1 MRKVLFGG
9 LAVLALFLVLAPK
22 PFWPESLTAGEVER
36 LLIPHMRVTKP
47 QGDGPWP
54 AVLLFHG
61 CVGPW
66 KANMEGWAQWLASI
80 GYVAVEVDSF
90 TGRGLDSEVEDICG
104 GTVFWG
110 NERAGDVGVALGLV
124 AGLAYVDGERLAAVG
139 FGHGSWALLD
149 GLALAE
155 ADTLRGLRGIT
166 AFYPRCGFPAASRD
180 GWPARIPVLM
190 LLSGEDHGGGPP
202 DSCREVAVVQRHLGF
217 PVEYHRYEG
226 TTPFFDSAPAED
238 RRHRFDAEA
247 TADSRRRLQVFLERT
262 CGFGEPGQT
271 SSGSVGHAG

>member
-1 MRKVLFGG
+1 MRKFLFGG
-9 LAVLALFLVLAPK
+9 LAVLALFLLLMPK
-22 PFWPESLTAGEVER
+22 PFWPENLTVEEVER
-36 LLIPHMRVTKP
+36 LLVAHMRITKP
-47 QGDGPWP
+47 RGDGPWP

-61 CVGPW
+61 CVGSW

-90 TGRGLDSEVEDICG
+90 TGRGLDTEVESVCA

-110 NERAGDVGVALGLV
+110 NERAGDVGVALGLL
-124 AGLAYVDGERLAAVG
+124 GRLAYVDGERLAAVG

-149 GLALAE
+149 GLALAA
-155 ADTLRGLRGIT
+155 ADTLNGLRGVA

-180 GWPARIPVLM
+180 GWPSRIPVLM

-226 TTPFFDSAPAED
+226 TTPFFDSSLAD
-238 RRHRFDAEA
+238 GRRHSFDAEA
-247 TADSRRRLQVFLERT
+247 TADARRRLEAFLEGP
-262 CGFGEPGQT
+262 CGFGAA